1 MKRRAEYALCD
12 LCKSSSELA
21 CVAVLR
27 RYYRAVAVEVVKG
40 CADFNNIARDIG
52 RFVVLYRSLNLFR
65 EHRESFEQFFFAL
78 VS

>member
-1 MKRRAEYALCD
+1 MKCRAEYALCD
-12 LCKSSSELA
+12 LCKSDSELA

-27 RYYRAVAVEVVKG
+27 RYYRAIAVEVVEG
-40 CADFNNIARDIG
+40 CANFDDIARDIG

-65 EHRESFEQFFFAL
+65 EQRESFEQFFFAL